1 MQPHIVAHLFSAV
14 NKQLS
19 RRENEPNWPDL
30 TEWKVALYTWALSWK
45 APSSLIFLVWFFL
58 FPVTLYSLKLSLR
71 SGNTLTELQSGSQA
85 KGQNLLSKSAQ
96 TLNLP
101 TIFMWALKQNQ
112 TLSSCFQDLP
122 LYAGCS
128 VKHTTWTEHF
138 VWTSVQQRQD
148 TPLNAWVWALLHE
161 NVNIL
166 TPYCKDN
173 LVGSHSLVMNR
184 YAWLPL

>member
-45 APSSLIFLVWFFL
+45 APSSLIFLVWFLF

-85 KGQNLLSKSAQ
+85 KGQNLLSKMC
-96 TLNLP
+96 TNLEFTHNLYVSFKTEP
-101 TIFMWALKQNQ
+101 NTKQLFSGFTAVCWMFSETHDMNRAFRVNER
-112 TLSSCFQDLP
+112 TAETRHTPKRVSLSIATREC
-122 LYAGCS
+122 
-128 VKHTTWTEHF
+128 EHF
-138 VWTSVQQRQD
+138 DTILQR
-148 TPLNAWVWALLHE
+148 
-161 NVNIL
+161 
-166 TPYCKDN
+166 
-173 LVGSHSLVMNR
+173 
-184 YAWLPL
+184 